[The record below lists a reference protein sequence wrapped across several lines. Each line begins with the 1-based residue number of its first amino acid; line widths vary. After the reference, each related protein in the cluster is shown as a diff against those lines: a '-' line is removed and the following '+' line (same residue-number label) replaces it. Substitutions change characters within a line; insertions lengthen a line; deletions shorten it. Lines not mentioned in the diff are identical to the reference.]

1 MNILI
6 TGASSYVGAKIYSD
20 LKTKHNIV
28 GTYFNNKLF
37 PELEPLDIRQI
48 DDVKRIFEN
57 KKPDIVIHVA
67 ANPSAAWC
75 KDNPD
80 EARAINLI
88 GTKNIVETANIIDA
102 KVIYISSMATMDENS
117 LYGKMKV
124 EGEEIVKTA
133 KNGYAI
139 LRPSLIIGLSP
150 NTTNDRPFNRLLK
163 NITEHTPAVYDNS
176 WNFQPTWLNH
186 ISQAIEIIID
196 NNITNEVIPICV
208 PEIITRFDIARD
220 ILSDFG
226 INVISEDKN
235 DASPTLTDDQN
246 KLRELNL
253 PIYSYEQMIHGIKN
267 DIKKY
272 LENNVL

>member
-1 MNILI
+1 
-6 TGASSYVGAKIYSD
+6 
-20 LKTKHNIV
+20 
-28 GTYFNNKLF
+28 
-37 PELEPLDIRQI
+37 
-48 DDVKRIFEN
+48 
-57 KKPDIVIHVA
+57 
-67 ANPSAAWC
+67 
-75 KDNPD
+75 
-80 EARAINLI
+80 
-88 GTKNIVETANIIDA
+88 
-102 KVIYISSMATMDENS
+102 MATMDENS